1 MRICP
6 TFPSYIACIVGNRER
21 ACNLSMSASSKP
33 LNLDPRMIFEAAL
46 AVVESDDSCARTA
59 AVALLDRVRPLRSRT
74 ESAHSQKER
83 ALNDAAEAL
92 AKLWKK

>member
-6 TFPSYIACIVGNRER
+6 ASPSHIACIVGIRER
-21 ACNLSMSASSKP
+21 ACNLRMSTSSKP

-46 AVVESDDSCARTA
+46 AVVDSDDSCSRTA
-59 AVALLDRVRPLRSRT
+59 AVALLDRGRPLRSRT

>member
-1 MRICP
+1 
-6 TFPSYIACIVGNRER
+6 
-21 ACNLSMSASSKP
+21 MSTSSKP

-46 AVVESDDSCARTA
+46 TVVDSDDNCSRTA
-59 AVALLDRVRPLRSRT
+59 AAALLDRVRPLRSRT
-74 ESAHSQKER
+74 ENARLQRER